1 MITVAGFNTSIDK
14 LIELDVLQPGAV
26 QRARSVQSFPGGK
39 GLHVAQ
45 TIAALGEPVR
55 LVGLIDA
62 CNHAWF
68 RSLLRQRGVEFVGV
82 EIAAPIRTC
91 LALRER
97 DGRMTEVLESG
108 PTVDALIRSELV
120 ETFRECAADA
130 QLVVLSG
137 SLPPGCGDDTYAQ
150 LVQITQRT
158 GQRALVDTSGEA
170 LRQAIAA
177 RPFAIKPNRDEAA
190 ALAGYVIDDVDAA
203 IRAAQDFAARGV
215 AMPVISLGAAGA
227 LALNE
232 QGIALQASVPSIAA
246 VNAVGSGDCFIA
258 GMAVAIARG
267 EPLEV
272 ALRLGIACGAANAM
286 SQETGFVQRD
296 DVDALLPRIDIEVL
310 Q

>member
-1 MITVAGFNTSIDK
+1 MITVTGFNTSIDK
-14 LIELDVLQPGAV
+14 LIELDALQPGAV

-62 CNHAWF
+62 RNQAWF
-68 RSLLRQRGVEFVGV
+68 RSLLHQRGVEFVGV

-190 ALAGYVIDDVDAA
+190 ALAGYAIDDVDAA
-203 IRAAQDFAARGV
+203 IRALQDFAARGV

-232 QGIALQASVPSIAA
+232 GIALQASVPSIAA

-267 EPLEV
+267 EPLEA
-272 ALRLGIACGAANAM
+272 ALRIGIACGAANAM
-286 SQETGFVQRD
+286 SPETGFVQRG
-296 DVDALLPRIDIEVL
+296 DVEALLSRIDIEVL